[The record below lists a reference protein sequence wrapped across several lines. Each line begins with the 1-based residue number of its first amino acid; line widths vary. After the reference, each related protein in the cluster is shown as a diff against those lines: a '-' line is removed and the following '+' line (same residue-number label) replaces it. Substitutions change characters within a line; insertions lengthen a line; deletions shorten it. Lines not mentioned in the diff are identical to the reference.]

1 MNEQKTLG
9 APVVFDGVG
18 LHTGKDAHVVV
29 SPGTPDS
36 GIQFILNDAVAV
48 PALAE
53 YVLDTSR
60 ATVIG
65 RDGQSVST
73 IEHLLSALAGLG
85 IDNASIAVRG
95 PEIPVL
101 DGSSLPFV
109 RAIQKA
115 GIIGNGIA
123 RREFAVPEMHFTDG
137 DKRLSLYPAN
147 DYAFD
152 VTIDFR
158 PPIGRQQYA
167 GTLDGAQ
174 YETEIAPARTFG
186 YLDELEALRA
196 RGLAMG
202 GSLDNAIV
210 FGPDGPL
217 QPLRVA
223 DEPVRHKVLDL
234 LGDFAL
240 AGVSLKGKIVAY
252 KSGHALHAQAVQALR
267 NLVLDLT
274 SP

>member
-1 MNEQKTLG
+1 LNQQRTLK
-9 APVVFDGVG
+9 APVVFSGVG
-18 LHTGKDAHVVV
+18 LHTGKDAVVTV
-29 SPGTPDS
+29 SPATEHS
-36 GIQFILNDAVAV
+36 GLVFVLAGEVCV

-53 YVLDTSR
+53 YVVDTSR

-65 RDGQSVST
+65 RDGVSVST
-73 IEHLLSALAGLG
+73 VEHLLSALVGLG
-85 IDNASIAVRG
+85 VTNARVAVEG

-101 DGSSLPFV
+101 DGSSLVFV
-109 RAIQKA
+109 KA
-115 GIIGNGIA
+115 L
-123 RREFAVPEMHFTDG
+123 RETGLQAQEVERHEIRLPELHFTDG
-137 DKRLSLYPAN
+137 DKRVSFLPA
-147 DYAFD
+147 DEFSVE

-158 PPIGRQQYA
+158 PPIGRQRFS
-167 GTLDGAQ
+167 GALPPEV
-174 YETEIAPARTFG
+174 YEREIAPARTFG

-217 QPLRVA
+217 QPLRVE

-240 AGVSLKGKIVAY
+240 CGVALRGKIIAH
-252 KSGHALHAQAVQALR
+252 KSGHALHARAVQALR
-267 NLVLDLT
+267 HAVMDMQ
-274 SP
+274 SS